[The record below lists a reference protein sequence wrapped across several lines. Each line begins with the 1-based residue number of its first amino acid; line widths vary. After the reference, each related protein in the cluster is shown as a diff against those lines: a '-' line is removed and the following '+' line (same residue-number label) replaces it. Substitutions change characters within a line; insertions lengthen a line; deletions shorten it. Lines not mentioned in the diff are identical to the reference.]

1 VCQTSDITSKDGVMD
16 VRSFLPS
23 RPGGPTDPDRWVD
36 SGPPPFPLL
45 GKVLLA
51 VWVPA
56 ATFGWVRH
64 ESFTGP
70 DAVTLTAIAVV
81 VGAALAVMPRWPI
94 VTAVITLCGALTA
107 ALAVQPSPVIMLAT
121 QVAVFGVAALR
132 TRTVALIA
140 AVATAAVLFGITW
153 ANAPGPMT
161 DARMI
166 MGVVLTALSFASG
179 RAVRGHR
186 AMVAAIADRA
196 RRADETREQE
206 ARARVAEERVRIA
219 RELHDVVAHHIAV
232 INVHAGLA
240 RKAQGRN
247 PEMLDSSLTH
257 VQDAAHTVLEELGTV
272 LHVLRSGGGDDVELA
287 PTSGLDRLDDLLATL
302 AATGFEVSLRREG
315 RPRPMDA
322 ACDLAA
328 FRILQESLTN
338 ASKHGWGDRAELTL
352 AYDDSELRIEV
363 RNPTHQDPG
372 EQPQGSGQG
381 LIGMHERAKACGGSL
396 STGLDDDGVFRV
408 DAVIPHHPR
417 RAAQLTGGQR

>member
-1 VCQTSDITSKDGVMD
+1 MCQTAEIISKDGIMD

-36 SGPPPFPLL
+36 SGPPRFPLA
-45 GKVLLA
+45 GKVVAAAL
-51 VWVPA
+51 VPLG
-56 ATFGWVRH
+56 TLGWVRH
-64 ESFTGP
+64 EGL
-70 DAVTLTAIAVV
+70 DASTAITLVAVAV
-81 VGAALAVMPRWPI
+81 AVGTALGVLARWP
-94 VTAVITLCGALTA
+94 VATLAITLAGSLTTVLVYQMNPIMVLAL
-107 ALAVQPSPVIMLAT
+107 
-121 QVAVFGVAALR
+121 QVAVFGVAALQ

-140 AVATAAVLFGITW
+140 AAVTAIMLFCLTW
-153 ANAPGPMT
+153 ASARGPAT
-161 DARMI
+161 DARVI
-166 MGVVLTALSFASG
+166 IGVVLTGFSFASG

-186 AMVAAIADRA
+186 ALVAALADRA

-240 RKAQGRN
+240 RKAQGRS

-287 PTSGLDRLDDLLATL
+287 PTSGLDRLDDLLATM
-302 AATGFEVSLRREG
+302 ASTGFEVRLRREG

-328 FRILQESLTN
+328 FRIIQESLTN
-338 ASKHGWGDRAELTL
+338 ASKHGWGDQADLTL
-352 AYDDSELRIEV
+352 AYDESELRIEV
-363 RNPTHQDPG
+363 RNATNQDSGPSRG
-372 EQPQGSGQG
+372 TGQG
-381 LIGMHERAKACGGSL
+381 LIGMHERAKACGGTL
-396 STGLDDDGVFRV
+396 STRLDADGIFRV
-408 DAVIPHHPR
+408 DAMIPNHPR
-417 RAAQLTGGQR
+417 RGQS